1 MELTY
6 IAFLVA
12 FLLVVVLLVRWVV
25 KAQRRYGRAAAWGV
39 ILLQAVGI
47 GGLMYVTAKQFP
59 DLAASWVG
67 EQLLLALVGIGLAIF
82 VGGGLVMALG
92 KR

>member
-12 FLLVVVLLVRWVV
+12 LLLVVVLLVRWVV

-39 ILLQAVGI
+39 ILLEAVGI
-47 GGLMYVTAKQFP
+47 GGLMYVAAKQFP
-59 DLAASWVG
+59 DLAATWIG
-67 EQLLLALVGIGLAIF
+67 QQLILAIVGIGLAIF
-82 VGGGLVMALG
+82 IGGGLVMALG
-92 KR
+92 RR